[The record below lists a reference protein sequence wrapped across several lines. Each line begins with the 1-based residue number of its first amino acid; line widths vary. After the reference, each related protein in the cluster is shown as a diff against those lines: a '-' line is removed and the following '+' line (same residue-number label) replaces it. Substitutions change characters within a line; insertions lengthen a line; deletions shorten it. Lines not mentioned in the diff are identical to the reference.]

1 MFSRCVGQ
9 QVTVL
14 HQHDHVTLQVL
25 KDATLFFSRGT
36 PNLPMVIPSMDY
48 LDEVFTNGILKKDLL
63 HPAICAAIG
72 LGKKTLNHYYS
83 LTDSSELYRIAMGKP
98 HTTINAF
105 TCSHSYLIVLH
116 LRHKLEYFKSAG
128 WRPQWIATACKLV
141 QDRYNESYATYS
153 IAEDSDGQADVD
165 TEVC

>member
-1 MFSRCVGQ
+1 M
-9 QVTVL
+9 L
-14 HQHDHVTLQVL
+14 HQRDHVTLQVL
-25 KDATLFFSRGT
+25 KDTTLFLSHST
-36 PNLPMVIPSMDY
+36 PNLPMVIPAMDY

-63 HPAICAAIG
+63 HPAIHAAIG
-72 LGKKTLNHYYS
+72 LGKKTLNRYYS
-83 LTDSSELYRIAMGKP
+83 LTDSLELYHIAMGKP
-98 HTTINAF
+98 RTTINTI

-116 LRHKLEYFKSAG
+116 PHHKLKYFKSAG
-128 WRPQWIATACKLV
+128 WRPQWIATARKLV